1 MATEHEIKLIATVD
15 TSQVNG
21 QAGTSSSSGGSRQG
35 SAQAAA
41 QATLATYAN
50 KAANSINIAA
60 QNAVKSS
67 ELIKHAF
74 QAITFRLKELNDRIH
89 VISYM
94 YKKNQTAVSDTNR
107 EFKKLEKSLVNSQH
121 NASRAVQRFITSI
134 DAASAA
140 AQRNARINAM
150 MTPAGGGGGG
160 GGLAALGGK
169 FDIKSAYGMLGRF
182 LGWGGVFTI
191 FNKVSST
198 LDQTDPEEKTFASAV
213 FKKLPRLAGD
223 VLSFGTTKAA
233 RDALKAK
240 KEMDEANAA
249 LEETRQFLKSLN
261 AEIKNASFDKYVRQS
276 KEAIK
281 VLSGDGLSQFVDEHR
296 TKLDALKEK
305 YNQIN
310 DQIASGKVG
319 RNIDDLKKKMAEI
332 ADEISAEQEIYDL
345 ASKKMEEA
353 AESAKRLA
361 EETQNLNK
369 QFEKQQQ
376 SYQDTLQK
384 EASDER
390 RRGWKSGNID
400 GIIKDKADINA
411 EFNKAQEAIQAIDKE
426 IARLKEFYSLQNSN
440 EGRKNIIEKIN
451 DLIGQRSRL
460 TGQKGQAMSDIDAIN
475 NILKSFQDASDAL
488 MQKAKELTDSDE
500 FKAWKESLKG
510 LSRSDLEKQL
520 EQLKRQREED
530 KQNAVQN
537 YQKAAEAK
545 DKPTQDSYK
554 KLGEEAER
562 MMRDA
567 DARIAELESAMKGDN
582 TNGNGIKLEDPT
594 DQMTSMGKIGMYMSM
609 NEATLQDP
617 KLEKLNHISLT
628 LVQIERNTSQGTVSR
643 FL

>member
-21 QAGTSSSSGGSRQG
+21 QAGTNTSSGGSRPSSAQTA
-35 SAQAAA
+35 AQAAM
-41 QATLATYAN
+41 ATSAN

-74 QAITFRLKELNDRIH
+74 QAITFRLKELSDRIH

-94 YKKNQTAVSDTNR
+94 YKKNQTAVSDTSR

-121 NASRAVQRFITSI
+121 SASRAVQKFITSI

-150 MTPAGGGGGG
+150 MTSVGGGGGG
-160 GGLAALGGK
+160 GGGALAALGGK
-169 FDIKSAYGMLGRF
+169 FDIKSAIGMAGKIA
-182 LGWGGVFTI
+182 GWGGVLTL

-213 FKKLPRLAGD
+213 IKKLPRLVGD

-249 LEETRQFLKSLN
+249 LEETRQFLKGLN
-261 AEIKNASFDKYVRQS
+261 AEIKNAQFDKYVRQS

-281 VLSGDGLSQFVDEHR
+281 VLSGDGLSEFVDEHR

-310 DQIASGKVG
+310 DQIARGDVG
-319 RNIDDLKKKMAEI
+319 RNIGDLKNKMSEI
-332 ADEISAEQEIYDL
+332 AAEMSDEQEIYDL

-353 AESAKRLA
+353 AEAAKKLA
-361 EETQNLNK
+361 EETENLNK
-369 QFEKQQQ
+369 AFEKQQQ

-390 RRGWKSGNID
+390 RRGWKSGNINS
-400 GIIKDKADINA
+400 IIKDKADINA
-411 EFNKAQEAIQAIDKE
+411 EFNKAQEAIQAIDQE
-426 IARLKEFYSLQNSN
+426 IARLKEFYSLQTSN
-440 EGRKNIIEKIN
+440 EGRKNIIDKIN

-488 MQKAKELTDSDE
+488 RQKAKELIDSDE
-500 FKAWKESLKG
+500 FKEWKESLKG
-510 LSRSDLEKQL
+510 ISRSDLEKQL
-520 EQLKRQREED
+520 EELKRQREED
-530 KQNAVQN
+530 KRTAVQN

-545 DKPTQDSYK
+545 DKKTQDSYK
-554 KLGEEAER
+554 KLGEEAE
-562 MMRDA
+562 MMMKDA
-567 DARIAELESAMKGDN
+567 DSRIAEIESALKGKD
-582 TNGNGIKLEDPT
+582 IKFEDPT

>member
-21 QAGTSSSSGGSRQG
+21 QAGTNASSGGSRQ
-35 SAQAAA
+35 SSAQTAAQAAM
-41 QATLATYAN
+41 ATSAN

-60 QNAVKSS
+60 QNAVRSS
-67 ELIKHAF
+67 ELVKNAF
-74 QAITFRLKELNDRIH
+74 QAITFRLKELSDRIH

-94 YKKNQTAVSDTNR
+94 YKQNQTAVSDTSR

-160 GGLAALGGK
+160 GGGALAALGGK
-169 FDIKSAYGMLGRF
+169 FDIKSAIGMAGRIA
-182 LGWGGVFTI
+182 GWGGVFTV

-213 FKKLPRLAGD
+213 FKKLPRLVGD

-261 AEIKNASFDKYVRQS
+261 AEIKSAQFDKYVRQS

-281 VLSGDGLSQFVDEHR
+281 VLSGDGLSEFVDEHR

-361 EETQNLNK
+361 EETANLNK
-369 QFEKQQQ
+369 EFEKQQQ

-384 EASDER
+384 ESNDER
-390 RRGWKSGNID
+390 RRGWKNGNID

-440 EGRKNIIEKIN
+440 EGRKNIIDKIN

-488 MQKAKELTDSDE
+488 KQKAKELTDSDE
-500 FKAWKESLKG
+500 FKEWKESLKG
-510 LSRSDLEKQL
+510 LSRSELEKQL
-520 EQLKRQREED
+520 EELKQQREEY
-530 KQNAVQN
+530 KQTAVQG

-545 DKPTQDSYK
+545 DKQTQDSYK
-554 KLGEEAER
+554 KRGEEAER
-562 MMRDA
+562 MMKDA
-567 DARIAELESAMKGDN
+567 DSRIAELESALK
-582 TNGNGIKLEDPT
+582 GNGGKDIKLEDPT

>member
-21 QAGTSSSSGGSRQG
+21 QAGTSASSGGSRSSSAQTA
-35 SAQAAA
+35 AQAAMA
-41 QATLATYAN
+41 VSAN
-50 KAANSINIAA
+50 KAANSISIAA

-67 ELIKHAF
+67 ELIKNAF
-74 QAITFRLKELNDRIH
+74 QAITFRLKELSDRIH

-94 YKKNQTAVSDTNR
+94 YKQNQTAVNDTNR
-107 EFKKLEKSLVNSQH
+107 EFKKLEKSLLNSQH
-121 NASRAVQRFITSI
+121 NASRSIQRFIASI

-160 GGLAALGGK
+160 GGALAALGGK
-169 FDIKSAYGMLGRF
+169 FDFKSAIGMLGRF
-182 LGWGGVFTI
+182 AGWGGAFTV

-213 FKKLPRLAGD
+213 FKKLPRLVGD
-223 VLSFGTTKAA
+223 VFSLGITKAS

-240 KEMDEANAA
+240 KEMDEANAS

-261 AEIKNASFDKYVRQS
+261 AEIKTAQFDKYVRES

-281 VLSGDGLSQFVDEHR
+281 VLSGDGLSEFVDEHR

-319 RNIDDLKKKMAEI
+319 RNIDDLKKKMSEI
-332 ADEISAEQEIYDL
+332 ASEISAEQEIYDL

-361 EETQNLNK
+361 EETANLNK
-369 QFEKQQQ
+369 EFEKQQQ

-384 EASDER
+384 ESNDER

-411 EFNKAQEAIQAIDKE
+411 EFNKAQEAIQAIDQE
-426 IARLKEFYSLQNSN
+426 IARLKDFYSVQNSN
-440 EGRKNIIEKIN
+440 EGRKNIIDKIN

-488 MQKAKELTDSDE
+488 RQKAKELVDSDE
-500 FKAWKESLKG
+500 FKEWKESLKG
-510 LSRSDLEKQL
+510 LSRSELEKQL
-520 EQLKRQREED
+520 EELKQQREEY
-530 KQNAVQN
+530 KQTAVQG

-545 DKPTQDSYK
+545 DKQTQDSYK
-554 KLGEEAER
+554 KRGEEAER
-562 MMRDA
+562 MMKDA
-567 DARIAELESAMKGDN
+567 DSRIAELESALK
-582 TNGNGIKLEDPT
+582 GNGGKDIKLEDPT

>member
-15 TSQVNG
+15 TSQING
-21 QAGTSSSSGGSRQG
+21 QAGTSSSSGGSRPSSAQMA
-35 SAQAAA
+35 AQAAM
-41 QATLATYAN
+41 ATSAN

-67 ELIKHAF
+67 ELIKNAF
-74 QAITFRLKELNDRIH
+74 QAITFRLKELSDRIH

-94 YKKNQTAVSDTNR
+94 YKQNQTAVSDTSR

-140 AQRNARINAM
+140 SQRNARINAM
-150 MTPAGGGGGG
+150 MPHGGGGGG
-160 GGLAALGGK
+160 GGGGALAALGGK
-169 FDIKSAYGMLGRF
+169 FDLKSAIGTFGRF
-182 LGWGGVFTI
+182 LGWGSVLNAFT
-191 FNKVSST
+191 KASST
-198 LDQTDPEEKTFASAV
+198 LEQTDPEEKTFASAV
-213 FKKLPRLAGD
+213 FRKAPRAIGD
-223 VLSFGTTKAA
+223 VLSLGITKFA
-233 RDALKAK
+233 RDALEAK
-240 KEMDEANAA
+240 KAMDEANAS
-249 LEETRQFLKSLN
+249 LEETRSFLKHLN
-261 AEIKNASFDKYVRQS
+261 DEIKAAQFDKYVRES

-281 VLSGDGLSQFVDEHR
+281 VLSGDGLSRFVNQHR
-296 TKLDALKEK
+296 IKLDELKEK

-310 DQIASGKVG
+310 DQIARGDVG
-319 RNIDDLKKKMAEI
+319 RNIDDLKQQMAELS
-332 ADEISAEQEIYDL
+332 AEISAEQEIYDL

-353 AESAKRLA
+353 AEAAKKLA
-361 EETQNLNK
+361 EETENLNK
-369 QFEKQQQ
+369 AFETQQQ
-376 SYQDTLQK
+376 NYQDTLQK
-384 EASDER
+384 EARDEQ

-400 GIIKDKADINA
+400 DIIKDKADINA
-411 EFNKAQEAIQAIDKE
+411 EFNKAQEAIQAIDQE
-426 IARLKEFYSLQNSN
+426 IARLKEFYSLQTSN
-440 EGRKNIIEKIN
+440 EGRKNIIDKIN
-451 DLIGQRSRL
+451 GLIGQRSRL

-488 MQKAKELTDSDE
+488 RQKAKELVDSDE
-500 FKAWKESLKG
+500 FKEWKASLKG
-510 LSRSDLEKQL
+510 LSRSELEKQL
-520 EQLKRQREED
+520 EELKQQREEY
-530 KQNAVQN
+530 KQTAVQG
-537 YQKAAEAK
+537 YEKAAEAK

-562 MMRDA
+562 MMKDA
-567 DARIAELESAMKGDN
+567 DSKIAELESALKGNN
-582 TNGNGIKLEDPT
+582 TKLEDPT